1 MSERVLGLSRAK
13 TRKHDLDQQAQET
26 ALEGL
31 GYGVGGSFNHNL
43 LKPYRFSAPT
53 ATTIMVSACVET
65 RPFLLHPP
73 LPRSW

>member
-13 TRKHDLDQQAQET
+13 TRKHDLDQAQET

-31 GYGVGGSFNHNL
+31 GNGGVRSFNHNS
-43 LKPYRFSAPT
+43 KPYRFSAPT